1 MSSKASK
8 VLDQCL
14 IEMYKVA
21 VPSLDLIPYLKKE
34 KPASEVNYDKHWLP
48 REIQTGIE
56 WRLCKEYKLKS
67 YDRKRLHTSLVLGAS
82 PNTCY
87 RQWYINMIRE
97 KFNNTD
103 FYKRFKEQI
112 DDALKWGSYS
122 GEFI

>member
-1 MSSKASK
+1 MSKRASK
-8 VLDQCL
+8 VLDEIL

-21 VPSLDLIPYLKKE
+21 VPSLDLKPYLSRE
-34 KPASEVNYDKHWLP
+34 RPTDEVDYNKHWLP

-56 WRLCKEYKLKS
+56 WRLCKENKIKS
-67 YDRKRLHTSLVLGAS
+67 YDRERIHTSLVLGAS

-87 RQWYINMIRE
+87 RQWYINMVRE
-97 KFNNTD
+97 RFNNTE
-103 FYKRFKEQI
+103 FYKRFKNQI